1 MIGCIVPDSSAL
13 GACRAKAA
21 HPTTRPLTGVGG
33 RAVKDQRPC
42 QEFRSWREFVQDSL
56 TRRVLVADR
65 IDPQAFATFL
75 CAAAERHVAGRRRED
90 RRPGFDV
97 HAVMA
102 GRR

>member
-1 MIGCIVPDSSAL
+1 
-13 GACRAKAA
+13 
-21 HPTTRPLTGVGG
+21 
-33 RAVKDQRPC
+33 
-42 QEFRSWREFVQDSL
+42 VQDSL